1 MQNNL
6 HKMMST
12 LKNGILIKTAFI
24 YQKNK
29 KNNKEL
35 LNILWDEGFILGY
48 KIYRTKNEL
57 YTFKIFLKY
66 TRSESVINSIKFI
79 SKPGLKIYCSLKQ
92 LWKLSLIKGLLII
105 STNKG
110 LKTLT
115 ECKKLKLGGELLF
128 LFK

>member
-6 HKMMST
+6 LKMMST
-12 LKNGILIKTAFI
+12 LKNGILIRTAFI
-24 YQKNK
+24 YQKTK

-48 KIYRTKNEL
+48 KIYKTKNKL

-66 TRSESVINSIKFI
+66 TRSNSVISSIRFI

-92 LWKLSLIKGLLII
+92 LWKLNLVKGLLII

-128 LFK
+128 LVK

>member
-1 MQNNL
+1 MI
-6 HKMMST
+6 ST

-35 LNILWDEGFILGY
+35 LNILWNEGFILGY
-48 KIYRTKNEL
+48 KIYKEKNEL

-66 TRSESVINSIKFI
+66 TRSKSIINSIKFI

-92 LWKLSLIKGLLII
+92 LWKLNLIKGLLII
-105 STNKG
+105 STSKG
-110 LKTLT
+110 LKTIT

>member
-6 HKMMST
+6 HNAMST

-24 YQKNK
+24 YQKTK
-29 KNNKEL
+29 KNNKDL

-48 KIYRTKNEL
+48 KLYKTKKEL
-57 YTFKIFLKY
+57 YNFKIFLKY
-66 TRSESVINSIKFI
+66 TKNNSAINSIKFI

-92 LWKLSLIKGLLII
+92 LWKLNLIKGLIII
-105 STNKG
+105 STTKG

-115 ECKKLKLGGELLF
+115 ECKKLKLGGEILF
-128 LFK
+128 LLK

>member
-6 HKMMST
+6 HKTISS
-12 LKNGILIKTAFI
+12 LKNGMLTRTAFI
-24 YQKNK
+24 YQKSK
-29 KNNKEL
+29 KNTKDL

-48 KIYRTKNEL
+48 KIYKTEKEL
-57 YTFKIFLKY
+57 YKFKIFFKY
-66 TRSESVINSIKFI
+66 TKSNPAINSIKFI

-92 LWKLSLIKGLLII
+92 LWKLSLVKGLLIV

-115 ECKKLKLGGELLF
+115 ECKRLKLGGELL
-128 LFK
+128 LILK

>member
-6 HKMMST
+6 LKMMST
-12 LKNGILIKTAFI
+12 LKNGILIRTAFI
-24 YQKNK
+24 YQKTK

-48 KIYRTKNEL
+48 KMYKTKNKL

-66 TRSESVINSIKFI
+66 TRSNSVISSIKFI

-92 LWKLSLIKGLLII
+92 LWKLNLVKGLLII

-128 LFK
+128 LVK